1 MKKSLK
7 HLPQNKQDELQK
19 IVSAIQKSCKDVEK
33 IILFGSYARGD
44 YKEKKD
50 LKPQQKTG
58 HISDYD
64 VLVVTEKKETTD
76 EFVSW
81 SGAGKLKLSAPVRV
95 IAHDIQSLNISLAEG
110 QYLFTDIKK
119 EGVTLYDSKKYKLAN
134 KRKLKPEE
142 KQRIAKDYFEH
153 WFKKSRLFF
162 RDYVSNLKESSKDR
176 SFLSQAAFHLHQAAE
191 HSYKTTLL
199 VFTNYNPQEHYL
211 GILGRTTA
219 KYHSELVNLFPKKT
233 QKEKDRF
240 KLLEYAYIGGRYDAS
255 YRISKED
262 LEILA
267 KDVKK
272 LMELTEEIC
281 EAKIVGFDT

>member
-64 VLVVTEKKETTD
+64 VLVVTEKKEATD

-81 SGAGKLKLSAPVRV
+81 SGAEKLKLSAPVRV

-142 KQRIAKDYFEH
+142 KRRIAKDYFEH
-153 WFKKSRLFF
+153 WFGIAEIFFKTFKSDLKNSAKNKKYLYQIPFIIP
-162 RDYVSNLKESSKDR
+162 
-176 SFLSQAAFHLHQAAE
+176 
-191 HSYKTTLL
+191 
-199 VFTNYNPQEHYL
+199 YN
-211 GILGRTTA
+211 
-219 KYHSELVNLFPKKT
+219 
-233 QKEKDRF
+233 
-240 KLLEYAYIGGRYDAS
+240 
-255 YRISKED
+255 
-262 LEILA
+262 
-267 KDVKK
+267 
-272 LMELTEEIC
+272 
-281 EAKIVGFDT
+281 

>member
-7 HLPQNKQDELQK
+7 HLPESKQNELQK

-64 VLVVTEKKETTD
+64 ILVVTEKKKTTD

-81 SGAGKLKLSAPVRV
+81 NGAGKLKLSAPVRV
-95 IAHDIQSLNISLAEG
+95 IAHDVESINISLAEG

-119 EGVTLYDSKKYKLAN
+119 EGITLFDSKKYKLAN
-134 KRKLKPEE
+134 KRKLKPSE

-153 WFKKSRLFF
+153 WFGIAKGFYKHFEIDFAEIDVNRNTEANGL
-162 RDYVSNLKESSKDR
+162 
-176 SFLSQAAFHLHQAAE
+176 AAFHLHQAAE
-191 HSYKTTLL
+191 HAYKTTLL

-211 GILGRTTA
+211 GILGRMIS
-219 KYHSELVNLFPKKT
+219 KYHSELTNLFPKK
-233 QKEKDRF
+233 
-240 KLLEYAYIGGRYDAS
+240 KLRRKKIAS
-255 YRISKED
+255 SS
-262 LEILA
+262 
-267 KDVKK
+267 
-272 LMELTEEIC
+272 
-281 EAKIVGFDT
+281 